1 MRKLSTKWFKKWA
14 KKANLSNQDM
24 LEAVVNLEKDLS
36 VADLGGNIY
45 KIRVKRGNRGKS
57 SGFRTIV
64 VYKKEDRVI
73 FLYGF
78 GKNEKSNI
86 DKSELQYFKKLGSDL
101 LLLNAKQLTDSIEQ
115 RILFNLEVSG

>member
-24 LEAVVNLEKDLS
+24 LEAVINLEKDLS

-45 KIRVKRGNRGKS
+45 KIRVKSDNRGKS

-73 FLYGF
+73 FL
-78 GKNEKSNI
+78 
-86 DKSELQYFKKLGSDL
+86 
-101 LLLNAKQLTDSIEQ
+101 
-115 RILFNLEVSG
+115 

>member
-1 MRKLSTKWFKKWA
+1 
-14 KKANLSNQDM
+14 M
-24 LEAVVNLEKDLS
+24 LEAVVNLGKDLS

-78 GKNEKSNI
+78 AKNEKSNI

-101 LLLNAKQLTDSIEQ
+101 LSLNAKQLTDSIEQ